1 MIVFTIVLGILFVIS
16 VIVCAWALVERDLMI
31 HENKDLK
38 KIVNMYRNMYYGL
51 KESKIEE
58 SQWKDMTTE
67 EITKAIL
74 EEQYKKGRLDVSTL
88 LNEGIVRRRED
99 RWGWM

>member
-1 MIVFTIVLGILFVIS
+1 MIIAIGIILAITIAICI
-16 VIVCAWALVERDLMI
+16 WALVERDVLML
-31 HENKDLK
+31 ENKELK
-38 KIVNMYRNMYYGL
+38 KAVNTYRNMYYGL

-58 SQWKDMTTE
+58 SQWKDMTTA

-74 EEQYKKGRLDVSTL
+74 EEQYKQGRIDISAL